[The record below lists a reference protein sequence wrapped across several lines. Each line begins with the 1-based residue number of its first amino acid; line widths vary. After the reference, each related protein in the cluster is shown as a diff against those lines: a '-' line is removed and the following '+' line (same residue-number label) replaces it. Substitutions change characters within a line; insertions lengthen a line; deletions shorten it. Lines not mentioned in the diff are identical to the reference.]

1 MMRIIVLVLLAANLL
16 FLVWSRTSGDDA
28 SRLTE
33 VGPEAGT
40 PAPAPTPV
48 VAAPVAPPPCATI
61 GPFNDELLAEQAR
74 QQLEAAGWGL
84 VRRASVEE
92 SPDGWW
98 VYVVTADAAAQARA
112 LNAIR
117 NAGMRD
123 AFAMPDDAEH
133 RVSVGIFSVE
143 RRAEDR
149 AAQVQ
154 RLRFDAQVLERRKQV
169 PVIWFDVPGVA
180 RETLSDGRL
189 VATGLPLDRL
199 RVEECPAA
207 EPTPPPEPAEA
218 AEAAAEPVAEAAA
231 P

>member
-1 MMRIIVLVLLAANLL
+1 MMRIVVLVLVAANLL

-28 SRLTE
+28 ARLTE
-33 VGPEAGT
+33 VAADAAAAPPPATVAAT
-40 PAPAPTPV
+40 PAG
-48 VAAPVAPPPCATI
+48 PPPCATI
-61 GPFNDELLAEQAR
+61 GPFNDELLADQAR
-74 QQLEAAGWGL
+74 QQLESAGWGL
-84 VRRASVEE
+84 VRRASIEE
-92 SPDGWW
+92 SGDGWW
-98 VYVVTADAAAQARA
+98 VYVATDDAQAQSRA

-143 RRAEDR
+143 SRAEDR

-154 RLRFDAQVLERRKQV
+154 RLRFEARVLERRKQV

-189 VATGLPLDRL
+189 VDTGLPLDRL
-199 RVEECPAA
+199 RVEQCPAA
-207 EPTPPPEPAEA
+207 EPVPAALEA
-218 AEAAAEPVAEAAA
+218 TAEPVAEAAA

>member
-1 MMRIIVLVLLAANLL
+1 MMRIVVLVLLAANLL
-16 FLVWSRTSGDDA
+16 FLVWSRTSGNDA
-28 SRLTE
+28 TRLTE
-33 VGPEAGT
+33 VGPHAGT
-40 PAPAPTPV
+40 AAPAAPPV
-48 VAAPVAPPPCATI
+48 AAAPVAPPPCATI

-74 QQLEAAGWGL
+74 QQLETAGWGL
-84 VRRASVEE
+84 VRRAGAEDQ
-92 SPDGWW
+92 PDGWW
-98 VYVVTADAAAQARA
+98 VYVVTADAESQTRA
-112 LNAIR
+112 LTTIR

-143 RRAEDR
+143 SRAEDR

-189 VATGLPLDRL
+189 VATGLPLDQL

-207 EPTPPPEPAEA
+207 EPAPAPQ
-218 AEAAAEPVAEAAA
+218 AAATPEEPVAEA
-231 P
+231 PGP